1 MANIEMTTPDFPPL
15 LIDESVDPVL
25 DVPELVPF
33 NQAPRIVEQKPVEHV
48 PPLTIIERDFPRI
61 AAAIKLMWGNREL
74 DDYLDRLI
82 VSDREGRVGF
92 KLAVFEALLKLTQ
105 QHKVLFNFQR
115 EEDAVSHD
123 PFNRR
128 AYWAGESHRKAG

>member
-1 MANIEMTTPDFPPL
+1 MAQFDKTTPNFPRL
-15 LIDESVDPVL
+15 LIDEPVAEVL

-33 NQAPRIVEQKPVEHV
+33 NKLPRIVEEKPAEEEV
-48 PPLTIIERDFPRI
+48 PLCIVERDYPRI
-61 AAAIKLMWGNREL
+61 AEAIKLMWGNREL
-74 DDYLDRLI
+74 DDYFERLI

-92 KLAVFEALLKLTQ
+92 QVAVFEALLKLHQ
-105 QHKVLFNFQR
+105 QHKSQFNFQR
-115 EEDAVSHD
+115 QEDAVSHD

>member
-1 MANIEMTTPDFPPL
+1 MADIEMTTPDFPLL
-15 LIDESVDPVL
+15 LIDQPGDPVF

-33 NQAPRIVEQKPVEHV
+33 NKLPRIVEKKPVQQE
-48 PPLTIIERDFPRI
+48 PPLSTIERDFPRI

-74 DDYLDRLI
+74 DEYLDRLI

-92 KLAVFEALLKLTQ
+92 QLAVFEALLKLTQ
-105 QHKVLFNFQR
+105 QHKLLFNFQR

-128 AYWAGESHRKAG
+128 AYWAGEHRKAG